1 MINFSAGDKVCVNR
15 DGKPVT
21 GMIRTMYA
29 ETGTAIVTL
38 DDGEVVKVSTDK
50 LSEVQDVKS
59 EDKER
64 EITLTKDTLSEIL
77 AKGVSHF
84 VFDTDPPIPANLI
97 PLLMVFGAKI
107 MKIAFEDEE

>member
-1 MINFSAGDKVCVNR
+1 MINFSAGDKVSVNR

-21 GMIRTMYA
+21 GMIRTLYA

-59 EDKER
+59 EDKEK
-64 EITLTKDTLSEIL
+64 EITLTKDDLAMIL
-77 AKGVSHF
+77 AKGVNHF
-84 VFDTDPPIPANLI
+84 VFDMDPPCPAYLI
-97 PLLMVFGAKI
+97 PLLLGFGSQI